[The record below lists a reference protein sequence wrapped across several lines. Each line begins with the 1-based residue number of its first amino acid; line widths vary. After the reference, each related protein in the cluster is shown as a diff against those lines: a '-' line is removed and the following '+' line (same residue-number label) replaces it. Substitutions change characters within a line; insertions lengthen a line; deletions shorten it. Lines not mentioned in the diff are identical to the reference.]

1 MPHRFHLLSALFL
14 QWSPC
19 LLVFLWL
26 LGVSTKDAARVVLV
40 SLVAYVATGGKLAD
54 HVGIR
59 LGRRA
64 LAFVAA
70 IFPLTIIASQLSR
83 VYLGEHGIDFAIFTQ
98 AIRSVRDSGVPT
110 TTLVAP
116 TPVDF
121 MSHHFFPFVYILAW
135 ASRMSFPPHVIGIVV
150 QGISL
155 GVAIWCFYR
164 VALAVGFQRGDAGWM
179 AGLVCLHPWI
189 RSGGSWGRHD
199 AVFALGLI
207 GIGMLS
213 WVSDRYGVLALT
225 LLSLGAFKETYL
237 IASTIAAGVL
247 IAREFLGERRR
258 EPLLLF
264 SATMM
269 ITGIGAVFYF
279 IVRPL
284 LPELFESS
292 FNPSAR
298 IATLSQ
304 WMSLEMI
311 GGKVSYVFLVLGPLL
326 FLPVL
331 SSASRWLL
339 LCVVPF
345 WGASLLSNFPEM
357 YKGINY
363 YGVVPTYVSTFA
375 AMIAVSK
382 WRRVDV
388 VRAPVVMVLM
398 SALAL
403 CAGYRASP
411 FGDVRELFVKKTFQ
425 PDSLNM
431 IPQTMRVVASEFDS
445 VFVLDKKQVVRHWL
459 AERIPLTWDVILVR
473 TNTLERPSSNLLR
486 GTKICFDDE
495 TWQVYCRKGVAL
507 QAR

>member
-1 MPHRFHLLSALFL
+1 MPHRLHLISSLFL

-19 LLVFLWL
+19 ILVLLWL
-26 LGVSTKDAARVVLV
+26 LGITTKDTARVMLALLAIHIVM
-40 SLVAYVATGGKLAD
+40 GGNLSENA
-54 HVGIR
+54 GIR
-59 LGRRA
+59 WGRRA
-64 LAFVAA
+64 LTVVAV
-70 IFPLTIIASQLSR
+70 IFPLTMIASQLSR

-116 TPVDF
+116 TPVNF
-121 MSHHFFPFVYILAW
+121 MSHHFFPFVYILGW
-135 ASRMSFPPHVIGIVV
+135 GSRMSLPPHAIGIVV

-164 VALAVGFQRGDAGWM
+164 VAVALGFKKGDAGWM
-179 AGLVCLHPWI
+179 AGLVCLNPCI
-189 RSGGSWGRHD
+189 RSGVSWGIHD
-199 AVFALGLI
+199 EIFALGLI
-207 GIGMLS
+207 GIGFYA
-213 WVSDRYGVLALT
+213 WVSDRCGVLALT

-237 IASTIAAGVL
+237 IASTIAAGVF
-247 IAREFLGERRR
+247 IAREFNGERRR
-258 EPLLLF
+258 GPLLLF

-269 ITGIGAVFYF
+269 VTGVGAVFYF

-292 FNPSAR
+292 FNPTSR

-311 GGKVSYVFLVLGPLL
+311 GGKVTYVCLILGPLL
-326 FLPVL
+326 SLPVL
-331 SSASRWLL
+331 SSSGRWLL

-363 YGVVPTYVSTFA
+363 YGVVPTYVSSFA
-375 AMIAVSK
+375 AMLTVSK
-382 WRRVDV
+382 WRKVNV
-388 VRAPVVMVLM
+388 VRAPVVMILL

-411 FGDVRELFVKKTFQ
+411 FGDLRELFVKKTFQ
-425 PDSLNM
+425 PDSLDM
-431 IPQTMRVVASEFDS
+431 IPKNMRVVASEFDS
-445 VFVLDKKQVVRHWL
+445 VFVLDKKQVVRQWL
-459 AERIPLTWDVILVR
+459 AERIPLTWDVLLVR
-473 TNTLERPSSNLLR
+473 TNTLEPPSSNLLR
-486 GTKICFDDE
+486 GTKMCFADE
-495 TWQVYCRKGVAL
+495 AWQVYCRKGVAL
-507 QAR
+507 QPR

>member
-64 LAFVAA
+64 LAFVAV

-121 MSHHFFPFVYILAW
+121 MSHHFFPFVYILGW
-135 ASRMSFPPHVIGIVV
+135 ASRMSFPPHVIGIVA

-179 AGLVCLHPWI
+179 AGLVCLHPCI
-189 RSGGSWGRHD
+189 RSGVSWGIHD
-199 AVFALGLI
+199 EVFALGLI

-258 EPLLLF
+258 EALLLF

-304 WMSLEMI
+304 WMI
-311 GGKVSYVFLVLGPLL
+311 GGKVTYVCLILGPLL

-331 SSASRWLL
+331 SSAGRWLL

-445 VFVLDKKQVVRHWL
+445 VFVLDKKQVVRQWL

-486 GTKICFDDE
+486 GT
-495 TWQVYCRKGVAL
+495 
-507 QAR
+507 